1 MFSSRTFFV
10 DYIFTQARGYPNNMD
25 NEVTINFLSDERG
38 KNDKGQVRLFK
49 TYASD
54 KCWRITTRTRK
65 EKCGWFSLVSL
76 TRPLFCDSISFPD
89 GRDPEPVAVIRGGRV
104 RKNRGWY
111 RFDPGSAG
119 PCMARARQLAKKER
133 KKERSHRLAFD
144 LAFGY

>member
-1 MFSSRTFFV
+1 M
-10 DYIFTQARGYPNNMD
+10 
-25 NEVTINFLSDERG
+25 
-38 KNDKGQVRLFK
+38 
-49 TYASD
+49 YASD
-54 KCWRITTRTRK
+54 KYWRITTRTRR

-89 GRDPEPVAVIRGGRV
+89 GRDPEPMAVIRGGRV

-133 KKERSHRLAFD
+133 KKERKESSTRVWLGLRLLATQTARWPTAAF
-144 LAFGY
+144 LRCNRPEQNIRRHFRHYPTLRSLLFILIESRK

>member
-1 MFSSRTFFV
+1 MV
-10 DYIFTQARGYPNNMD
+10 

-104 RKNRGWY
+104 RKKSRMVSFRPWIGRALY
-111 RFDPGSAG
+111 GTGKAAG
-119 PCMARARQLAKKER
+119 KER
-133 KKERSHRLAFD
+133 KKERKESSTRV
-144 LAFGY
+144 